1 MLRIGIIGAG
11 AIAETHAGNLARID
25 GVQVAGVLDAVPDRA
40 AAMASRCGATAYR
53 SLGELLAAV
62 DAVYL
67 CTPPR
72 FHREAAVPAAQ
83 AGVHV
88 FCEKPLAASVEDAG
102 AIAAAVENAGI
113 TFAVGF
119 NFRTSPPFMRFKEL
133 VESGQLG
140 NVSSFWGV
148 RVLWLPHLAPNWRT
162 DPRFLCGMTIE
173 SMSHDFDFM
182 RWLVGDVTS
191 VMGKVATSRPDLDGY
206 DNIMSAIMTLKSG
219 GMASFH
225 SSWASHLSVTQYGL
239 IGTGGTAVCERGVV
253 RWKREDQP
261 SETIIECNRP
271 EDQIPSHQ
279 RETER
284 FIECLRTGQ
293 KPVADVR
300 DGLAT
305 VRISQAV
312 LESSRQNRAIG
323 LD

>member
-1 MLRIGIIGAG
+1 MLRIGIVGAG
-11 AIAETHAGNLARID
+11 AIAETHAGNLARIE
-25 GVQVAGVLDAVPDRA
+25 GVRIAGVLDAVPERA
-40 AAMASRCGATAYR
+40 AAMAGRCGATAYR

-62 DAVYL
+62 DAIYL

-72 FHREAAVPAAQ
+72 FHREAAVPAAR
-83 AGVHV
+83 AGVNV
-88 FCEKPLAASVEDAG
+88 FCEKPLAASVEDAE
-102 AIAAAVENAGI
+102 AIAAAVESAGI
-113 TFAVGF
+113 MFAVGF

-133 VESGQLG
+133 VDLGQLG
-140 NVSSFWGV
+140 DVHSFWGV
-148 RVLWLPHLAPNWRT
+148 RVVWLPHLAPNWRT

-191 VMGKVATSRPDLDGY
+191 VMGKVATSRPDLNGY
-206 DNIMSAIMTLKSG
+206 DNIMSAVMTLKSG

-225 SSWASHLSVTQYGL
+225 SSWASHLSITQYGL
-239 IGTGGTAVCERGVV
+239 IGTQGTAVSERGVV
-253 RWKREDQP
+253 RWKREDHP

-279 RETER
+279 RETEL

-293 KPVADVR
+293 KPVAGVR

-305 VRISQAV
+305 VRISHAV
-312 LESSRQNRAIG
+312 LESARQNRAIG